1 MRRREGSSTMI
12 HRSATTSRT
21 SVCTRLMGL
30 GLGSLAVAAPAGSAQ
45 AAPLDV
51 LASVSL
57 DDELGGRPVALGGLD
72 DGSVVLGG
80 MDDQGTT
87 VVRLDASG
95 FLAAPI
101 ERWPGTL
108 DDLAVDPH
116 TGTIALV
123 AGDALVVLGPDL
135 ELSWRAPLAASSEGQ
150 PLRRVGVGELGTVA
164 VAAAGELSVFEADGR
179 LLGRAALPHQT
190 TTGVAVLDANDLV
203 VTTGSIT
210 LPCNGR
216 DVAQLQGFARDGSLR
231 WQAYGEAPD
240 PERCDAL
247 AATRGIDVARGGD
260 GLVYLLAE
268 VEGRGHDGRPP
279 RSDVEAAFHDVFHG
293 TPRHPTNNVE
303 FDAATARDGAEPR
316 RFAYYARFTPAGEHR
331 LGQYFLL
338 PDEDAVVRASAIA
351 ADERGNVHLV
361 GTATHRL
368 EVLDE
373 ASEEVAVT
381 EELLAPSGFYQVVHA
396 DFDARAVWRQIELED
411 TTTHMPGL
419 ALAGERVV
427 TLLEAFGAETA
438 SPQRVQPGSTA
449 MGGPSVLVWPPA
461 PRAKRKGRKDP
472 DREDVGT
479 FGYESGIS
487 NADPTCYCDARRRTA
502 PSFLLFA
509 LLALGLSPRRR

>member
-1 MRRREGSSTMI
+1 MT
-12 HRSATTSRT
+12 HRSATPSRA
-21 SVCTRLMGL
+21 SVCTRRLAL
-30 GLGSLAVAAPAGSAQ
+30 GLGSLAFAAAAGSAQ

-51 LASVSL
+51 LAAQSL
-57 DDELGGRPVALGGLD
+57 GDELGGRPVALGVLD

-80 MDDQGTT
+80 MDDQGATI
-87 VVRLDASG
+87 VRLDASG

-108 DDLAVDPH
+108 DDLAVNPA
-116 TGTIALV
+116 TGTIAAV
-123 AGDALVVLGPDL
+123 VGDALVVLGPDL
-135 ELSWRAPLAASSEGQ
+135 EVSWHVPLAPSSDGQ

-164 VAAAGELSVFEADGR
+164 VAAAGELYVFAADGR
-179 LLGRAALPHQT
+179 ALGRAALSHQA
-190 TTGVAVLDANDLV
+190 TTGLAVLDANDLV
-203 VTTGSIT
+203 VTTGFAT

-216 DVAQLQGFARDGSLR
+216 DVAQLQGFAHDGSLR

-240 PERCDAL
+240 PERCDVL

-279 RSDVEAAFHDVFHG
+279 SSEAEAAFHDVFHS
-293 TPRHPTNNVE
+293 TPHHPTTNVE
-303 FDAATARDGAEPR
+303 FDAATAREGAEPR

-331 LGQYFLL
+331 VGQYFLL
-338 PDEDAVVRASAIA
+338 PDEDALVHASAIA
-351 ADERGNVHLV
+351 ADEHGNVHLV
-361 GTATHRL
+361 GTTTHRI
-368 EVLDE
+368 EELDE

-396 DFDARAVWRQIELED
+396 DFGARAMWRQIELED

-419 ALAGERVV
+419 ALAGDRVV
-427 TLLEAFGAETA
+427 TLLEAFGAEGDEPKGPPNTA
-438 SPQRVQPGSTA
+438 SPHRVRPGSTA
-449 MGGPSVLVWPPA
+449 MGGPSVLVWPPV
-461 PRAKRKGRKDP
+461 PQDKRRGRKDP

-487 NADPTCYCDARRRTA
+487 NADPTCYCDARRRAA
-502 PSFLLFA
+502 PSFLLLA
-509 LLALGLSPRRR
+509 LLALGLAPRRR